1 VRKLFV
7 LLVLMLL
14 NAVAFGQHE
23 PAHPPSTDTSHTQP
37 ADAAEAHNGD
47 AHGGAH
53 EEKSY
58 FGIPGGVLKL
68 LNMLLFFGLLGWF
81 VGRPIKAGLSARRE
95 KIRQDLQEARDRRE
109 KADRMAA
116 DIQGRITRLE
126 DEVALILTRAGEEGE
141 RQKEELIAAA
151 NAEAEKILRSARAEV
166 DARLKLARKELTDY
180 AGELAAERARSLLEE
195 TLTDSDRRKIFDES
209 LQDIAEERS

>member
-1 VRKLFV
+1 MRKPFV
-7 LLVLMLL
+7 LLLLILL
-14 NAVAFGQHE
+14 NSVAFGQHE
-23 PAHPPSTDTSHTQP
+23 PAHPPATDTSHAQP
-37 ADAAEAHNGD
+37 AEAHNGD
-47 AHGGAH
+47 SHGGGH

-68 LNMLLFFGLLGWF
+68 LNMLLFFGLLAWF
-81 VGRPIKAGLSARRE
+81 VGRPIKAGLISRRE

-126 DEVALILTRAGEEGE
+126 DEVALILKRAGEEGE

-151 NAEAEKILRSARAEV
+151 NAEADKILRSARAEV

-209 LQDIAEERS
+209 LEDIAEERS